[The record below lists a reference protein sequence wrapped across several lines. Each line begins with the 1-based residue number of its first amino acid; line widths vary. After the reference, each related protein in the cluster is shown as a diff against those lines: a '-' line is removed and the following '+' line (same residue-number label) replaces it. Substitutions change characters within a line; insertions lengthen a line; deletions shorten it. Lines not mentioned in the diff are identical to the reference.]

1 MSKSNVDLTILAQV
15 LHREVMNIRC
25 NAPFE
30 FRNPS
35 PEDKAYKI
43 GHRDARHSAA
53 DIVLQKLK
61 EIVESEE
68 NSEPHELLLS
78 LCDLISNGHST
89 SDILKSRTWN
99 DRLRDYFERTESEE

>member
-1 MSKSNVDLTILAQV
+1 MSKSNVDLDMLARV

-53 DIVLQKLK
+53 DIVLRKLR
-61 EIVESEE
+61 EVMENEE
-68 NSEPHELLLS
+68 
-78 LCDLISNGHST
+78 
-89 SDILKSRTWN
+89 
-99 DRLRDYFERTESEE
+99 